1 MKSSAQSEPVQ
12 PADVLGRLA
21 DVIERRKQADP
32 AGSYVAKLFAKGE
45 DAVLK
50 KVGEEATEFVLACK
64 GGQRQNI
71 VYEAADLWFHVLV
84 ALGAH
89 GIAPREVLAELAR
102 REGVSGL
109 EEFAARGA
117 APASATDSAA
127 SSREPAAPAG
137 GPSRGDR

>member
-1 MKSSAQSEPVQ
+1 MSADANPDDLLE
-12 PADVLGRLA
+12 RLA
-21 DVIERRKQADP
+21 AVILSRRQADP
-32 AGSYVAKLFAKGE
+32 DKSYVARLYAKGE
-45 DAVLK
+45 DAMLK
-50 KVGEEATEFVLACK
+50 KVGEEATEFVLAAK
-64 GGQRQNI
+64 GGERAQM

-137 GPSRGDR
+137 GPSLGDR